1 MTKDNETRTDKDS
14 EKKNETFTFVKHN
27 FEAMNKAIDT
37 EVEKRFEITE
47 LYQYQQTSRRTL
59 MFLHITLSLSV
70 IALTAA
76 IIYWLFYQNNSN
88 FIPPWEHK
96 ATQEDGL
103 RDRNT
108 YSALDTLSQQ
118 EQTPSSSEQNF
129 INTSFTVFH
138 RTLLPTGEYA
148 VTGKTFQPD
157 DLRKPSEQYC
167 YLEKNQ
173 KGGNLSA
180 NPLAIIEKGKFIL
193 ETTEP
198 ELINFAKRYCQ
209 FSL

>member
-1 MTKDNETRTDKDS
+1 MTKDNEPTPNQDN
-14 EKKNETFTFVKHN
+14 EKNKQGFTFVSHN

-59 MFLHITLSLSV
+59 IFLHITLSLSV

-76 IIYWLFYQNNSN
+76 IIYWLLYQNNGS

-96 ATQEDGL
+96 VTQEDGL

-108 YSALDTLSQQ
+108 YSALDTLSRQ
-118 EQTPSSSEQNF
+118 EQAPSSAEQSF

-180 NPLAIIEKGKFIL
+180 NPLAIIQKGDFIL
-193 ETTEP
+193 ETEEP
-198 ELINFAKRYCQ
+198 ELINFARRYCQ

>member
-1 MTKDNETRTDKDS
+1 MTKENEG
-14 EKKNETFTFVKHN
+14 FTFVSHN

-59 MFLHITLSLSV
+59 MFLHLTLSLSV

-76 IIYWLFYQNNSN
+76 IIYWLFYHNNGS
-88 FIPPWEHK
+88 FMLPSE
-96 ATQEDGL
+96 TLSMQENGL

-118 EQTPSSSEQNF
+118 EQSQQEQTPSSEQSF

-157 DLRKPSEQYC
+157 ELRKPSEQYC

-173 KGGNLSA
+173 KGGNLNA
-180 NPLAIIEKGKFIL
+180 APLAVIEKGKFIL
-193 ETTEP
+193 ETDDP
-198 ELINFAKRYCQ
+198 ELIKYAKRYCQ
-209 FSL
+209 FSF

>member
-1 MTKDNETRTDKDS
+1 MTKDNEFNSDKKS
-14 EKKNETFTFVKHN
+14 EQSKEDISVVSHN

-37 EVEKRFEITE
+37 EVEKRFEISE

-59 MFLHITLSLSV
+59 MLLHVTLSLSV
-70 IALTAA
+70 ILLTAA
-76 IIYWLFYQNNSN
+76 IIYWLFYHNSN
-88 FIPPWEHK
+88 GLMPPNTL
-96 ATQEDGL
+96 AISQEDGL
-103 RDRNT
+103 RNRNT

-118 EQTPSSSEQNF
+118 EHTSSAEQNF

-157 DLRKPSEQYC
+157 NLRIPSEQYC
-167 YLEKNQ
+167 YLEKNKQ
-173 KGGNLSA
+173 GGNLNAS
-180 NPLAIIEKGKFIL
+180 PLAIVDSGKFIL
-193 ETTEP
+193 ETEET
-198 ELINFAKRYCQ
+198 ELIHYAKRYCQ

>member
-1 MTKDNETRTDKDS
+1 MTKEDNFLQEEDNS
-14 EKKNETFTFVKHN
+14 GNNKKGFSFIAHN

-76 IIYWLFYQNNSN
+76 IIYWLFYLNTGS
-88 FIPPWEHK
+88 FTPPWEPQ
-96 ATQEDGL
+96 ATQQDGL

-118 EQTPSSSEQNF
+118 EQTPSREQNF

-157 DLRKPSEQYC
+157 NLRMPSEQYC

-180 NPLAIIEKGKFIL
+180 SPLAIIEKGKFVL
-193 ETTEP
+193 ETQDP
-198 ELINFAKRYCQ
+198 ELISYAKRYCQ
-209 FSL
+209 FSK

>member
-1 MTKDNETRTDKDS
+1 
-14 EKKNETFTFVKHN
+14 
-27 FEAMNKAIDT
+27 
-37 EVEKRFEITE
+37 
-47 LYQYQQTSRRTL
+47 
-59 MFLHITLSLSV
+59 LSV

-76 IIYWLFYQNNSN
+76 IIYWLLYQNNGS

-96 ATQEDGL
+96 VTQEDGL

-108 YSALDTLSQQ
+108 YSALDTLSRQ
-118 EQTPSSSEQNF
+118 EQAPSSAEQSF

-180 NPLAIIEKGKFIL
+180 NPLAIIQKGDFIL
-193 ETTEP
+193 ETEEP
-198 ELINFAKRYCQ
+198 ELINFARRYCQ

>member
-1 MTKDNETRTDKDS
+1 MTKDTEPTPKQDNEKS
-14 EKKNETFTFVKHN
+14 KEGFTFVSHN

-59 MFLHITLSLSV
+59 MLLHVTLSLSV

-76 IIYWLFYQNNSN
+76 IIYWLFYQNNGD

-96 ATQEDGL
+96 VTKEDGL

-118 EQTPSSSEQNF
+118 EQAPPSSEQSF

-173 KGGNLSA
+173 KGGKLSA
-180 NPLAIIEKGKFIL
+180 NPLAIIEKGDFIL
-193 ETTEP
+193 ETEEP

>member
-1 MTKDNETRTDKDS
+1 MTKDNEPTPDQDN
-14 EKKNETFTFVKHN
+14 EKSKEGFTFVAHN

-47 LYQYQQTSRRTL
+47 FYQNQQTSRRTL

-76 IIYWLFYQNNSN
+76 IIFWLFYQNTGS

-96 ATQEDGL
+96 VTQADGL

-108 YSALDTLSQQ
+108 YSALESLSQQ
-118 EQTPSSSEQNF
+118 EQVPSSAEQSF

-173 KGGNLSA
+173 EGGNLSA

-193 ETTEP
+193 ETEEP
-198 ELINFAKRYCQ
+198 ELIRFAKRYCQ

>member
-1 MTKDNETRTDKDS
+1 
-14 EKKNETFTFVKHN
+14 
-27 FEAMNKAIDT
+27 MNKAIDT

-59 MFLHITLSLSV
+59 MLLHITLSLSV

-76 IIYWLFYQNNSN
+76 IIYWLFYHNNG
-88 FIPPWEHK
+88 
-96 ATQEDGL
+96 GL
-103 RDRNT
+103 ILPTESLSIHESGVRDRQT

-118 EQTPSSSEQNF
+118 EQAPSAEQNF

-157 DLRKPSEQYC
+157 NLRLPSEQYC

-173 KGGNLSA
+173 QGGKLSA
-180 NPLAIIEKGKFIL
+180 TPLAVVEKGRFEL
-193 ETTEP
+193 ETDLP
-198 ELINFAKRYCQ
+198 ELIGYAKRYCQ

>member
-1 MTKDNETRTDKDS
+1 MSKENEATQDKGPEQNHEAFS
-14 EKKNETFTFVKHN
+14 FVTHN

-47 LYQYQQTSRRTL
+47 FYKDQQTSKHTL
-59 MFLHITLSLSV
+59 MFLHISLSLSV

-76 IIYWLFYQNNSN
+76 IIYWLFYQNSGS

-96 ATQEDGL
+96 VTQEDGL

-118 EQTPSSSEQNF
+118 EQVPSSAEQSF

-167 YLEKNQ
+167 YLEKNK
-173 KGGNLSA
+173 KGGSLSA
-180 NPLAIIEKGKFIL
+180 TPLAIIEEESFIL
-193 ETTEP
+193 ETQDP
-198 ELINFAKRYCQ
+198 ELVTYAKRYCQ

>member
-1 MTKDNETRTDKDS
+1 
-14 EKKNETFTFVKHN
+14 
-27 FEAMNKAIDT
+27 MNKAIDT
-37 EVEKRFEITE
+37 EVEKRFEISE

-76 IIYWLFYQNNSN
+76 IVYWLFYHNNGG
-88 FIPPWEHK
+88 FIPSNISTL
-96 ATQEDGL
+96 ANNTQASQEDGL

-118 EQTPSSSEQNF
+118 ESNPSAEQSF

-138 RTLLPTGEYA
+138 RTLLATGEYA
-148 VTGKTFQPD
+148 VTGKTFQPEN
-157 DLRKPSEQYC
+157 LRSPSEQYC

-173 KGGNLSA
+173 QGGNLSA
-180 NPLAIIEKGKFIL
+180 TPLAVVDLGEVTL
-193 ETTEP
+193 ETEEP
-198 ELINFAKRYCQ
+198 ELIRYAKRYCQ

>member
-1 MTKDNETRTDKDS
+1 MSNNNEPKQDNGGFS
-14 EKKNETFTFVKHN
+14 FVSHN

-59 MFLHITLSLSV
+59 ILLHITLSLSV
-70 IALTAA
+70 LALTAA
-76 IIYWLFYQNNSN
+76 IIYWLFYHNNGGLILPTESLS
-88 FIPPWEHK
+88 IHEHG
-96 ATQEDGL
+96 A

-108 YSALDTLSQQ
+108 YSVLDTLSQQ
-118 EQTPSSSEQNF
+118 EQAPTAEQSF

-157 DLRKPSEQYC
+157 NLRLPSEQYC

-173 KGGNLSA
+173 QGGKLSA
-180 NPLAIIEKGKFIL
+180 TPLAVVEKGKFEL
-193 ETTEP
+193 ETELP
-198 ELINFAKRYCQ
+198 ELINYAKRYCQ

>member
-1 MTKDNETRTDKDS
+1 MSEDNEA
-14 EKKNETFTFVKHN
+14 FTFVSHN

-37 EVEKRFEITE
+37 EVEKRFEISE
-47 LYQYQQTSRRTL
+47 LYQNRQSPRRTL
-59 MFLHITLSLSV
+59 MFLHVTLSLSV
-70 IALTAA
+70 IALTTA
-76 IIYWLFYQNNSN
+76 IIYWLFYQNNGS
-88 FIPPWEHK
+88 FIPPWENT
-96 ATQEDGL
+96 ASQESGL

-108 YSALDTLSQQ
+108 YSALDTLSHQAQ
-118 EQTPSSSEQNF
+118 TTSADTEQSF

-167 YLEKNQ
+167 YLEKNN

-180 NPLAIIEKGKFIL
+180 TPLAVIEKGSFIL
-193 ETTEP
+193 ETEEP
-198 ELINFAKRYCQ
+198 ELMRYAKRYCQ
-209 FSL
+209 FSFN

>member
-1 MTKDNETRTDKDS
+1 MPKDNEA
-14 EKKNETFTFVKHN
+14 FTFVAHN

-47 LYQYQQTSRRTL
+47 LYQNRQTPRRTL
-59 MFLHITLSLSV
+59 MLLHITLSLSV

-76 IIYWLFYQNNSN
+76 IIYWLFYQTSGS
-88 FIPPWEHK
+88 FVQPWEN
-96 ATQEDGL
+96 TVSQESGL

-118 EQTPSSSEQNF
+118 EQTVSTDGEQSF

-167 YLEKNQ
+167 YLEKNN

-180 NPLAIIEKGKFIL
+180 TPLAVIEKGSFLL
-193 ETTEP
+193 ETEEP
-198 ELINFAKRYCQ
+198 ELIRYAKRYCQ
-209 FSL
+209 LSL

>member
-1 MTKDNETRTDKDS
+1 MTKNNEPAPNQDNEKS
-14 EKKNETFTFVKHN
+14 KEGFTFVAHN

-47 LYQYQQTSRRTL
+47 FYQNQQTSRRTL
-59 MFLHITLSLSV
+59 MFLHLTLSLSV

-76 IIYWLFYQNNSN
+76 IIFWLLYQNSGS
-88 FIPPWEHK
+88 FIPPWEQK

-108 YSALDTLSQQ
+108 YSALESLSQQ
-118 EQTPSSSEQNF
+118 EQASSSAEQSF

-157 DLRKPSEQYC
+157 DLKKPSEQYC

-173 KGGNLSA
+173 EGGNLSA

-193 ETTEP
+193 ETEEP
-198 ELINFAKRYCQ
+198 ELIRFAKRYCQ

>member
-1 MTKDNETRTDKDS
+1 MSKDNEA
-14 EKKNETFTFVKHN
+14 FTFVSHN

-47 LYQYQQTSRRTL
+47 FYQNRQTPRRTL
-59 MFLHITLSLSV
+59 MLLHITLSVSV
-70 IALTAA
+70 IALTAS
-76 IIYWLFYQNNSN
+76 IIYWLFYQNSGG
-88 FIPPWEHK
+88 FVPPWEN
-96 ATQEDGL
+96 TVSQESGL

-118 EQTPSSSEQNF
+118 EQTTSTDTEQSF

-167 YLEKNQ
+167 YLEKNN

-180 NPLAIIEKGKFIL
+180 TPLAVIEKGRFIL
-193 ETTEP
+193 ETEEP
-198 ELINFAKRYCQ
+198 ELIRYAKRYCQ
-209 FSL
+209 LSL

>member
-1 MTKDNETRTDKDS
+1 MTKDNEPTPNQDN
-14 EKKNETFTFVKHN
+14 EKNKQGFTFVSHN

-59 MFLHITLSLSV
+59 IFLHITLSLSV

-76 IIYWLFYQNNSN
+76 IIYWLLYQNNGS

-96 ATQEDGL
+96 VTQEDGL

-108 YSALDTLSQQ
+108 YSALDTLSRQ
-118 EQTPSSSEQNF
+118 EQAPSSAEQSF

-148 VTGKTFQPD
+148 VTI
-157 DLRKPSEQYC
+157 L
-167 YLEKNQ
+167 
-173 KGGNLSA
+173 LS
-180 NPLAIIEKGKFIL
+180 
-193 ETTEP
+193 
-198 ELINFAKRYCQ
+198 
-209 FSL
+209 